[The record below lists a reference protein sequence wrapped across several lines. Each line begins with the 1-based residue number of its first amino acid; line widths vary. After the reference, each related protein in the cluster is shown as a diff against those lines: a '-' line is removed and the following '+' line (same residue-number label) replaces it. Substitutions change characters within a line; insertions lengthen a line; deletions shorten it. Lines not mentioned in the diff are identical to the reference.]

1 MIVKYRELPY
11 PNEIKLDTIQ
21 EVRGTIA
28 KAMLHIR
35 TPGDISYDLTLIRP
49 KVRPKVSSRPA
60 ESLTALF
67 DGLDVK
73 QVNCLKIFGRLD
85 SKSPQEIKW
94 KKIEIRQSNDSTDI
108 IQCSEIQGLP
118 S

>member
-1 MIVKYRELPY
+1 MIVKYQELPY

-21 EVRGTIA
+21 EVGGTIA

-35 TPGDISYDLTLIRP
+35 TSIDISYDLTLLRP
-49 KVRPKVSSRPA
+49 KVLSGPTN
-60 ESLTALF
+60 SLTALF

-85 SKSPQEIKW
+85 SRSPQEIKW

>member
-1 MIVKYRELPY
+1 MIAKYRELPY

-35 TPGDISYDLTLIRP
+35 TPGDISYDLTLL
-49 KVRPKVSSRPA
+49 RPKVSSRPTD
-60 ESLTALF
+60 SLTALF

-73 QVNCLKIFGRLD
+73 QVNCLKIFGRLN
-85 SKSPQEIKW
+85 SKSPQKIKW
-94 KKIEIRQSNDSTDI
+94 KKIEIWQSNDSIDI

>member
-1 MIVKYRELPY
+1 VIVKYQELPY

-21 EVRGTIA
+21 KIRGTIA

-35 TPGDISYDLTLIRP
+35 TSGDISYVLTLL
-49 KVRPKVSSRPA
+49 RPKVSSRPTD
-60 ESLTALF
+60 SLTALF

-85 SKSPQEIKW
+85 SKSPQDIKW
-94 KKIEIRQSNDSTDI
+94 KKIEIWRSDGSIDI
-108 IQCSEIQGLP
+108 ILCSEIQGLP